1 MRYLLPRLCIEKLY
15 KSFVR
20 FLLDYPDVIYDNC
33 SNIDSTKI
41 ENIQRRTGII
51 LTGAIRVTKHKTLLK
66 EAGVEPLKMRR
77 KLHRLTYL
85 FKIKNNLKP
94 DYLVNIHPLSSHNTQ
109 NYDLRRPSQLIPIR
123 ARTAIYYNSFL
134 PTTIRDWNSLPKD
147 VL

>member
-1 MRYLLPRLCIEKLY
+1 MRYLLPRLWIEKLY
-15 KSFVR
+15 KSFVGYL
-20 FLLDYPDVIYDNC
+20 FDWSDVIDDNC

-41 ENIQRRTGII
+41 ENIQRRACII
-51 LTGAIRVTKHKTLLK
+51 LTGAIRVTKHKTLFK

-77 KLHRLTYL
+77 ELHRLTYL
-85 FKIKNNLKP
+85 FKIKNKLTP

-109 NYDLRRPSQLIPIR
+109 NYDLRRPSQLILIR
-123 ARTAIYYNSFL
+123 ARPAIYYNSFL